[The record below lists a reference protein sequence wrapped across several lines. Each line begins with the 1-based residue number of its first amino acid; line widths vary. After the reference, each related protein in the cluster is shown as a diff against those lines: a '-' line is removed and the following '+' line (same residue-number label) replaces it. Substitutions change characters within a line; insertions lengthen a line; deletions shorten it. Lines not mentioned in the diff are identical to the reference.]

1 MSIEIKKTGKN
12 TYYRKDSNKM
22 GGRKERQEIMNISI
36 KYWETD
42 MAVRHRAGAKTM
54 TGWGQFEGMM
64 AGGFKRGEMAMV
76 GAICGAFPEDH
87 FKSNVALAA
96 VRAADR
102 GNVVMIGMEHE
113 FDHTDRLTEEL
124 KVHGKYMPYNRPI
137 QLAYVNGVPYNPM
150 DEFDRP
156 GFYKGREFVI
166 DIPDSIYPKN
176 PEEVLSEQFQIDVK
190 E

>member
-42 MAVRHRAGAKTM
+42 MVVRHRAGAKTM

-102 GNVVMIGMEHE
+102 GNVV
-113 FDHTDRLTEEL
+113 
-124 KVHGKYMPYNRPI
+124 
-137 QLAYVNGVPYNPM
+137 
-150 DEFDRP
+150 
-156 GFYKGREFVI
+156 I
-166 DIPDSIYPKN
+166 DWYRT
-176 PEEVLSEQFQIDVK
+176 
-190 E
+190 